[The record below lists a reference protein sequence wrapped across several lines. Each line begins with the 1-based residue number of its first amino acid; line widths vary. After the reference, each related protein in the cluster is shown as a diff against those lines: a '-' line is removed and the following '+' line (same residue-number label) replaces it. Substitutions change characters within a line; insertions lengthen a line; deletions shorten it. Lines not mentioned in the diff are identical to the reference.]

1 MSAIRSPLFPDF
13 VSSDV
18 AALAAHMRDCADSRG
33 PLFRLRGGLQTAHA
47 LAAGRIVTLA
57 CVVCVVCVVAA
68 GLITVI

>member
-1 MSAIRSPLFPDF
+1 MSSIRSPLFPDF

-57 CVVCVVCVVAA
+57 CVVCVVAA